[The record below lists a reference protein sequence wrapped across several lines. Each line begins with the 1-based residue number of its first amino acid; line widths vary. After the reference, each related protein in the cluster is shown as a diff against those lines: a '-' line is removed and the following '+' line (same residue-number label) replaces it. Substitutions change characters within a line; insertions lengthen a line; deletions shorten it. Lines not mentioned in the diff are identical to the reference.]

1 MKKLF
6 TKGIGTSF
14 YTILGNTAKWVIIS
28 LFFQL
33 VIGFG
38 LALFAEKEIP
48 RFQYLP
54 GADFLSV
61 GSFRIRYWYHVE
73 MDV

>member
-1 MKKLF
+1 MMAFQSYNLMNVSNIKWIGLGNFEKLF

-38 LALFAEKEIP
+38 LAFC
-48 RFQYLP
+48 
-54 GADFLSV
+54 
-61 GSFRIRYWYHVE
+61 
-73 MDV
+73 